1 VKLSRGL
8 IMRTFKERIKDI
20 EEHFD
25 NLTIE
30 EFEKNM
36 YNAGA
41 YKIKAA
47 EESGFKISPSE
58 EITLETD
65 LNSFEIE
72 AKNYDAS
79 NIPDISQL
87 IIPPLNINKLLDGNK
102 NE

>member
-1 VKLSRGL
+1 
-8 IMRTFKERIKDI
+8 MRTFKERIKDI

-47 EESGFKISPSE
+47 EESGFRLFSSE

-65 LNSFEIE
+65 LDSFEIE
-72 AKNYDAS
+72 DKNYDAS
-79 NIPDISQL
+79 NTPDISSL
-87 IIPPLNINKLLDGNK
+87 IISPLNINKLLDENK
-102 NE
+102 ND

>member
-1 VKLSRGL
+1 
-8 IMRTFKERIKDI
+8 MRTFKERIKAI

-47 EESGFKISPSE
+47 EESGFRLSSSE

-65 LNSFEIE
+65 LDSYEIE
-72 AKNYDAS
+72 AENYDAS
-79 NIPDISQL
+79 NTPDISSL
-87 IIPPLNINKLLDGNK
+87 IIPPLNINKLLDENK

>member
-1 VKLSRGL
+1 
-8 IMRTFKERIKDI
+8 MRTFKERIKAI

-47 EESGFKISPSE
+47 EESGFRLSSSE

-65 LNSFEIE
+65 LDSFKIE
-72 AKNYDAS
+72 DKNYDAS
-79 NIPDISQL
+79 NTPDISSL
-87 IIPPLNINKLLDGNK
+87 IIPPLNINKLLDENQ

>member
-1 VKLSRGL
+1 V
-8 IMRTFKERIKDI
+8 RTFKERIKAI

-47 EESGFKISPSE
+47 EESGFRLSSSE

-65 LNSFEIE
+65 LDSFEIE
-72 AKNYDAS
+72 AKNHDDS
-79 NIPDISQL
+79 NTPDISLL
-87 IIPPLNINKLLDGNK
+87 IIPPLKINKLLDENK
-102 NE
+102 NG

>member
-1 VKLSRGL
+1 
-8 IMRTFKERIKDI
+8 MRAFKERIKDI

-47 EESGFKISPSE
+47 EESGFRLSSSE

-65 LNSFEIE
+65 LDSFEIE
-72 AKNYDAS
+72 AKN
-79 NIPDISQL
+79 
-87 IIPPLNINKLLDGNK
+87 
-102 NE
+102 

>member
-1 VKLSRGL
+1 
-8 IMRTFKERIKDI
+8 MRTFKERIKAI

-25 NLTIE
+25 NLTIG

-47 EESGFKISPSE
+47 EESGFRLSSSE

-65 LNSFEIE
+65 LDSFEIE
-72 AKNYDAS
+72 DKNYDDS
-79 NIPDISQL
+79 NTPDISSL
-87 IIPPLNINKLLDGNK
+87 IIPPLNINKLLDKNK

>member
-1 VKLSRGL
+1 
-8 IMRTFKERIKDI
+8 MRTFEERIKDI
-20 EEHFD
+20 EKHFD

-47 EESGFKISPSE
+47 EESGFRLSSSE

-65 LNSFEIE
+65 LDSIKIE
-72 AKNYDAS
+72 DKNYDTSKYDDENLFELENFNDCKGCAA
-79 NIPDISQL
+79 
-87 IIPPLNINKLLDGNK
+87 
-102 NE
+102 

>member
-1 VKLSRGL
+1 
-8 IMRTFKERIKDI
+8 MRTFKERIKAI

-47 EESGFKISPSE
+47 EESGFRLSSSE

-65 LNSFEIE
+65 LDSFKIE
-72 AKNYDAS
+72 DKNYDAS
-79 NIPDISQL
+79 NTPDISSL
-87 IIPPLNINKLLDGNK
+87 IIPPLNINKLLDENK

>member
-1 VKLSRGL
+1 
-8 IMRTFKERIKDI
+8 MRTFKERIKDI

-25 NLTIE
+25 SLTIE

-47 EESGFKISPSE
+47 EESGFRLSSSE

-65 LNSFEIE
+65 LDSFEIE
-72 AKNYDAS
+72 DKNYDAS
-79 NIPDISQL
+79 KYDAENL
-87 IIPPLNINKLLDGNK
+87 FELENLNDCKGCAA
-102 NE
+102 

>member
-1 VKLSRGL
+1 
-8 IMRTFKERIKDI
+8 MRTFEERIKDI

-30 EFEKNM
+30 EFEENM

-47 EESGFKISPSE
+47 EESGFRLSSSE

-65 LNSFEIE
+65 LDSIKIE
-72 AKNYDAS
+72 DKNYDTSNS
-79 NIPDISQL
+79 NISSL
-87 IIPPLNINKLLDGNK
+87 IIPPLNINKLIDENK
-102 NE
+102 N

>member
-1 VKLSRGL
+1 
-8 IMRTFKERIKDI
+8 MRTFKERIKAI

-47 EESGFKISPSE
+47 EESGFRLSSSE

-65 LNSFEIE
+65 LDSFEIE
-72 AKNYDAS
+72 DKN
-79 NIPDISQL
+79 IL
-87 IIPPLNINKLLDGNK
+87 FL
-102 NE
+102 

>member
-1 VKLSRGL
+1 
-8 IMRTFKERIKDI
+8 MRAFKERIKDI

-47 EESGFKISPSE
+47 EESGFRLSSSE
-58 EITLETD
+58 EISLGWD
-65 LNSFEIE
+65 LDSFEIE
-72 AKNYDAS
+72 DEKN
-79 NIPDISQL
+79 NLQ
-87 IIPPLNINKLLDGNK
+87 KK
-102 NE
+102 NVRSPRRDHRD

>member
-1 VKLSRGL
+1 
-8 IMRTFKERIKDI
+8 MRTFEERIKDI

-30 EFEKNM
+30 EFEENM

-47 EESGFKISPSE
+47 EESGFRLSSSE

-65 LNSFEIE
+65 LDSIKIE
-72 AKNYDAS
+72 DKNYDTSKYDDENLFELENFNDCKGCAA
-79 NIPDISQL
+79 
-87 IIPPLNINKLLDGNK
+87 
-102 NE
+102 

>member
-1 VKLSRGL
+1 
-8 IMRTFKERIKDI
+8 MRTFKERIKAI

-47 EESGFKISPSE
+47 EESGFRLSSSE

-65 LNSFEIE
+65 
-72 AKNYDAS
+72 
-79 NIPDISQL
+79 
-87 IIPPLNINKLLDGNK
+87 
-102 NE
+102 

>member
-1 VKLSRGL
+1 V
-8 IMRTFKERIKDI
+8 RTFKERIKAI

-47 EESGFKISPSE
+47 EESGFRLSSSE

-65 LNSFEIE
+65 LDSFEIE
-72 AKNYDAS
+72 AKNHDDS
-79 NIPDISQL
+79 NTPDISLL
-87 IIPPLNINKLLDGNK
+87 IIPPLKINKLLDENK

>member
-1 VKLSRGL
+1 
-8 IMRTFKERIKDI
+8 MRTFKERIKAI

-47 EESGFKISPSE
+47 EESGFRLSSSE

-65 LNSFEIE
+65 LDSYEIE
-72 AKNYDAS
+72 AENYDAS
-79 NIPDISQL
+79 NTPDISSL
-87 IIPPLNINKLLDGNK
+87 IIPTLNINKLLDENK

>member
-1 VKLSRGL
+1 
-8 IMRTFKERIKDI
+8 MRTFKERIKAI

-47 EESGFKISPSE
+47 EESGFRLSSSE

-65 LNSFEIE
+65 LDSFEIE
-72 AKNYDAS
+72 AKNHDDS
-79 NIPDISQL
+79 NTPDISLL
-87 IIPPLNINKLLDGNK
+87 IIPPLKINKLLDENK

>member
-1 VKLSRGL
+1 
-8 IMRTFKERIKDI
+8 MRTFKERIKAI

-47 EESGFKISPSE
+47 EESGFRLSSSE
-58 EITLETD
+58 KITLETD
-65 LNSFEIE
+65 LDSYEIE
-72 AKNYDAS
+72 AENYDAS
-79 NIPDISQL
+79 NTPDISSL
-87 IIPPLNINKLLDGNK
+87 IIPTLNINKLLDENK

>member
-1 VKLSRGL
+1 
-8 IMRTFKERIKDI
+8 MRTFKERIKAI

-47 EESGFKISPSE
+47 EESGFRLSSSE

-65 LNSFEIE
+65 LDSFEIE
-72 AKNYDAS
+72 AKNHDDS
-79 NIPDISQL
+79 NTPDISLL
-87 IIPPLNINKLLDGNK
+87 IIPPLKINKLLDENK
-102 NE
+102 NG

>member
-1 VKLSRGL
+1 
-8 IMRTFKERIKDI
+8 MRTFKERIKAI

-36 YNAGA
+36 YIAGA

-47 EESGFKISPSE
+47 EESGFRLSSSE

-65 LNSFEIE
+65 LDSYEIE
-72 AKNYDAS
+72 AENYDAS
-79 NIPDISQL
+79 NTPDISSL
-87 IIPPLNINKLLDGNK
+87 IIPPLNINKLLDENK

>member
-1 VKLSRGL
+1 
-8 IMRTFKERIKDI
+8 MRTFKERIKAI

-47 EESGFKISPSE
+47 EESGFRLSSSE

-65 LNSFEIE
+65 LDSFEIE
-72 AKNYDAS
+72 DKNYDAS
-79 NIPDISQL
+79 KYDDENLFELENFNDC
-87 IIPPLNINKLLDGNK
+87 KGCAA
-102 NE
+102 

>member
-1 VKLSRGL
+1 
-8 IMRTFKERIKDI
+8 MRTFKERIKAI

-36 YNAGA
+36 YIAGA

-47 EESGFKISPSE
+47 EESVFRLSSSE

-65 LNSFEIE
+65 LASFKIE
-72 AKNYDAS
+72 NKNYDAS
-79 NIPDISQL
+79 NTPDISSL
-87 IIPPLNINKLLDGNK
+87 IIPPLNINKLLDENK

>member
-1 VKLSRGL
+1 
-8 IMRTFKERIKDI
+8 MRTFKERIKDI

-47 EESGFKISPSE
+47 EESGFRLSSSE

-65 LNSFEIE
+65 LDSFEIE
-72 AKNYDAS
+72 DKNYDAS
-79 NIPDISQL
+79 NTPDISSL
-87 IIPPLNINKLLDGNK
+87 IIPPLNINKLLDDNK

>member
-1 VKLSRGL
+1 
-8 IMRTFKERIKDI
+8 MRTFKERIKAI

-47 EESGFKISPSE
+47 EESGFRLSSSE

-65 LNSFEIE
+65 LDSYEIE
-72 AKNYDAS
+72 AENYDAS
-79 NIPDISQL
+79 NTPDISLL
-87 IIPPLNINKLLDGNK
+87 IIPTLNINKLLDENK

>member
-1 VKLSRGL
+1 V
-8 IMRTFKERIKDI
+8 RTFKERIKAI

-47 EESGFKISPSE
+47 EESGFRLSSSE

-65 LNSFEIE
+65 LDSFEIE
-72 AKNYDAS
+72 AKNHDDS
-79 NIPDISQL
+79 NTPDISLL
-87 IIPPLNINKLLDGNK
+87 IIPPLNINKLLDENK

>member
-1 VKLSRGL
+1 
-8 IMRTFKERIKDI
+8 MRTFKERIKDI

-47 EESGFKISPSE
+47 EESGFRLSSSE

-65 LNSFEIE
+65 LDSFKIE
-72 AKNYDAS
+72 DKNYDAS
-79 NIPDISQL
+79 NTPDISSL
-87 IIPPLNINKLLDGNK
+87 IIPPLNINKLLDENK

>member
-1 VKLSRGL
+1 
-8 IMRTFKERIKDI
+8 MRTFKERIKAI

-30 EFEKNM
+30 KFEKNM

-47 EESGFKISPSE
+47 EESGFRLSSSE

-65 LNSFEIE
+65 LDSFKIE
-72 AKNYDAS
+72 DKNYDAS
-79 NIPDISQL
+79 KYDDENLFELENFNDC
-87 IIPPLNINKLLDGNK
+87 KGCAA
-102 NE
+102 

>member
-1 VKLSRGL
+1 
-8 IMRTFKERIKDI
+8 MRTFKERIKAI

-47 EESGFKISPSE
+47 EESGFRLSSSE

-65 LNSFEIE
+65 LDSFEIE
-72 AKNYDAS
+72 DKNYDAS
-79 NIPDISQL
+79 KYDDENLFDL
-87 IIPPLNINKLLDGNK
+87 ENFNDCKGCAA
-102 NE
+102 

>member
-1 VKLSRGL
+1 
-8 IMRTFKERIKDI
+8 MRTFKERIKAI

-47 EESGFKISPSE
+47 EESGFRLSSSE

-65 LNSFEIE
+65 LDSFKIE
-72 AKNYDAS
+72 DKNYDAS
-79 NIPDISQL
+79 KYDDENL
-87 IIPPLNINKLLDGNK
+87 FELENLNNCKGCAA
-102 NE
+102 